1 MTAKSSKQ
9 LYRKLYFIYTLVMV
23 GVVLAMLLYF
33 VSRSRQELLENN
45 LERIE
50 ATGERA
56 AAYIQSASDISNS
69 IREELYRSTGE
80 LWDLLEYLTLEQEEY
95 LEYRLQTF
103 MTYEDSESAFTR
115 PYKGIDDFVNETME
129 SYENILRIEVYS
141 YGRGELTGYYPS
153 GKNYRNHN
161 KEELVRR
168 LKNRDFAA
176 EGELSFLF
184 EIIHPQNLQ
193 NVGCMLITFDAEP
206 LRRIQKDFTGGGL
219 SVYNQAGTAV
229 LPMVEKKLD
238 SYTWEIRVHDY
249 TILSYMGKS
258 EAGRL
263 SASFLFAAAGVGM
276 AAIVFGELLVSRHL
290 RNLHKRLN
298 YILSGMEKVTRGE
311 LDIVLEVDENGDEL
325 DVISENFN
333 QMCRELG
340 DYIQKSYL
348 AEIEQ
353 KKAELAALQS
363 QINPH
368 FLYNTLE
375 SIRMRAICNGDREVG
390 KMLYCMA
397 VLFRSQIKEEDVI
410 TMAQELHY
418 CKKYLELFEYR
429 YKDKF
434 TCEVNC
440 KPEYMDIP
448 IIKFVL
454 QPLLENY
461 FVHGIR
467 MDQNDNFIHLAVE
480 KEGEDMCLIVEDNGR
495 GMEEKAMK
503 ERNLALME
511 NRSDARESIGL
522 ANVNLRIKVTYGN
535 EYGVF
540 LEKREPE
547 GIRVI
552 VRFKPER
559 KDKHEESNAGG
570 R

>member
-9 LYRKLYFIYTLVMV
+9 LYRKLYFTYTFVIVSIVLV
-23 GVVLAMLLYF
+23 MLLYF
-33 VSRSRQELLENN
+33 VSRSRQEFLETN
-45 LERIE
+45 LERME
-50 ATGERA
+50 AAGERA
-56 AAYIQSASDISNS
+56 AAYIQSASDISDS

-80 LWDLLEYLTLEQEEY
+80 LWDLLEYLSLDQEEY

-103 MTYEDSESAFTR
+103 MTYEDSELAYIR
-115 PYKGIDDFVNETME
+115 PYKGIDDFANETLEAHEDMK
-129 SYENILRIEVYS
+129 RIEVYS
-141 YGRGELTGYYPS
+141 YGRKELTGYYPA
-153 GKNYRNHN
+153 GKTYRNHN
-161 KEELVRR
+161 SEEFVRC
-168 LKNRDFAA
+168 LKDKDLAA
-176 EGELSFLF
+176 EGELSFLV
-184 EIIHPQNLQ
+184 EIIHPQSLQ
-193 NVGCMLITFDAEP
+193 NVGCMIITFDGEP
-206 LRRIQKDFTGGGL
+206 LRRIQKDFTGGSL
-219 SVYNQAGTAV
+219 SVYNHAGTAV
-229 LPMVEKKLD
+229 LPMTEKNED
-238 SYTWEIRVHDY
+238 SYAREERVGDY
-249 TILSYMGKS
+249 TVLSYMKKS
-258 EAGRL
+258 EAGKL
-263 SASFLFAAAGVGM
+263 SASFLLAAAGVGI

-290 RNLHKRLN
+290 KSLHERLS
-298 YILSGMEKVTRGE
+298 YILDGMEKVTRGE
-311 LDIVLEVDENGDEL
+311 LDTVLESDENGDEL

-333 QMCRELG
+333 RMCSELEE
-340 DYIQKSYL
+340 YIQKSYL

-375 SIRMRAICNGDREVG
+375 SIRMCAICNGDREVG
-390 KMLYCMA
+390 KMLYCLA
-397 VLFRSQIKEEDVI
+397 VLFRSQIKEADVI
-410 TMAQELHY
+410 TLAQELHY

-434 TCEVNC
+434 TCDVSC

-467 MDQNDNFIHLAVE
+467 MDQNDNFIHIAVQAD
-480 KEGEDMCLIVEDNGR
+480 GEDMCLIVEDNGR
-495 GMEEKAMK
+495 GMEEKAMR

-511 NRSDARESIGL
+511 NRDGARESIGL

-547 GIRVI
+547 GLRVI

-559 KDKHEESNAGG
+559 KGTHEEGNAG
-570 R
+570 RR